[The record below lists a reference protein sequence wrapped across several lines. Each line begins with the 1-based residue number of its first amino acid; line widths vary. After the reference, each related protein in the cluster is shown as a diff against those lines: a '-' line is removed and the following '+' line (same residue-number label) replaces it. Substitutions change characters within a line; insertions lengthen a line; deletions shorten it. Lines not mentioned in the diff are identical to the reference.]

1 MATHYSLSFSLCIL
15 VLFNGCVAQTGIGGQ
30 SPWQSSRGLGAAQ
43 RACRF
48 DRLDAL
54 EPSRRVQSQAGL
66 TEFYEENNEQLRC
79 AGLSAL
85 RRTIEP
91 RGLLL
96 PTFSNAPSLFYI
108 VQGQVASNSFLK

>member
-1 MATHYSLSFSLCIL
+1 MTTHHALSISLCIL
-15 VLFNGCVAQTGIGGQ
+15 VLFQGCVAQFDVGGQ
-30 SPWQSSRGLGAAQ
+30 SIWRSWRGFGAGQ
-43 RACRF
+43 GACRF

-54 EPSRRVQSQAGL
+54 EPSRHVQYEAGF
-66 TEFYEENNEQLRC
+66 TDFYEENNEQLRC

-96 PTFSNAPSLFYI
+96 PSYSNAPSLFYI
-108 VQGQVASNSFLK
+108 LQGQVA